1 MRIKNNNNNN
11 HVFLNHSG
19 EHIAS
24 YMIHLNKNIT
34 K

>member
-1 MRIKNNNNNN
+1 MKIKKIVKIIFFFNQ
-11 HVFLNHSG
+11 SG

-24 YMIHLNKNIT
+24 YMIHININKT